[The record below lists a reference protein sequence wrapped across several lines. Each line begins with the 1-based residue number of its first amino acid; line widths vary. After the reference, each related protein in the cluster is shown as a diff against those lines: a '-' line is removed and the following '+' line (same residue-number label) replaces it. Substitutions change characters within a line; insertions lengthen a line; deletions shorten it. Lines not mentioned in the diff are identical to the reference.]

1 MTTRRTMS
9 RMPALSLFKEAMVV
23 MVVGIVVALAAN
35 AISPRGLR
43 INRDYFKR
51 TAVTNPASTTLAVS
65 VPTNAPKSVADRL
78 RAAGLNPIAHD
89 RVVQLHQDAGRQSG
103 LIVFIDA
110 RNEELYLGGHIP
122 GAWQFDYYHP
132 ENTLSSVLALCMT
145 ATNVVVY
152 CHGGDCE
159 DSALSSQ
166 FLMQAGVPAP
176 RLQVYFEGFERW
188 TNSGMSMETGP
199 ASAHEGM
206 GANP

>member
-1 MTTRRTMS
+1 MQ
-9 RMPALSLFKEAMVV
+9 ALTLIKEAMAVLAL
-23 MVVGIVVALAAN
+23 GIVAALAAN
-35 AISPRGLR
+35 ALSPRGLR
-43 INRDYFKR
+43 LNRDYFNKSAI
-51 TAVTNPASTTLAVS
+51 TNSAAVPLIASVR
-65 VPTNAPKSVADRL
+65 TNATRTVADRL
-78 RAAGLNPIAHD
+78 RDAGLNPIAHD
-89 RVVQLHQDAGRQSG
+89 RVVQLHQDSGRQSG

-110 RNEELYLGGHIP
+110 RNEELYLNGHIP

-132 ENTLSSVLALCMT
+132 ESTLGGVLALCAT

-176 RLQVYFEGFERW
+176 RLQVYYEGFERW

-199 ASAHEGM
+199 AGAHEG
-206 GANP
+206 AVQNP

>member
-1 MTTRRTMS
+1 
-9 RMPALSLFKEAMVV
+9 MPRAQAFTLIKEAMAVLA
-23 MVVGIVVALAAN
+23 MGIVVALVAN
-35 AISPRGLR
+35 SLSPRGLR
-43 INRDYFKR
+43 LNRDYFKK
-51 TAVTNPASTTLAVS
+51 TALTNPAAPSLNTTVR
-65 VPTNAPKSVADRL
+65 TNVTRTVADRL
-78 RAAGLNPIAHD
+78 RDAGLNPIAHD
-89 RVVQLHQDAGRQSG
+89 QVVRLHQDSGRQSG

-132 ENTLSSVLALCMT
+132 ESTLGGVLALCAA

-176 RLQVYFEGFERW
+176 RLQVYYEGFDRW

-199 ASAHEGM
+199 AGAHEGM
-206 GANP
+206 GQKP